1 MSNWIPVSERV
12 PEQYERVIGFFKEAE
27 TPDARIQVF
36 KWWINDDREVSHW
49 MPLPEPPND

>member
-36 KWWINDDREVSHW
+36 LTGLDRFSA
-49 MPLPEPPND
+49 L